1 MTCQY
6 GQIMFETITSLDPWL
21 LAIITGVS
29 LLLALVAILYIF
41 LSRKKTQPQKKISPA
56 KKKRQTRKA
65 KRRQEFARELTQ
77 QLTSRRLREVYTLLN
92 ELTSTLNYQ
101 RVLDKALDLSM
112 QALTSY
118 EDPEDRL
125 VGIVL
130 LFSES
135 DKESPELYIGSSRR
149 LTPADYPQTFPASKG
164 LLQKVIDEGD
174 PVLIHDVARDPE
186 LGRLIALQT
195 CRDAYCIPLRQGI
208 DTYGV
213 ILFAHPKE
221 NFFNSANREI
231 LNIIA
236 KGVGTAIQNA
246 SLYQELKQEKERM
259 MEVQEEAR
267 SKLAR
272 DLHDGPA
279 QSIAAI
285 AMRVNFARRLLERD
299 QGAAVDELYKIEDFA
314 RRTTKEI
321 RHMLFTLRPLVLEA
335 EGLLAALE
343 SMVEKM
349 RETYDQ
355 NVVLDIG
362 EDVVSKLDMDKQGVI
377 FFLIEEA
384 VNNARKHAEA
394 DHIWVRL
401 KQLQKDLAL
410 LAIEDDGVGFD
421 VERVKASYEHSGSL
435 GMINL
440 RERTEL
446 ISGVMRIDS
455 SPGEGATIQVAI
467 PLTEDAVDRI
477 RHSV

>member
-1 MTCQY
+1 MTET
-6 GQIMFETITSLDPWL
+6 MSETISSLDPWL

-29 LLLALVAILYIF
+29 LLLALVAIIYIF
-41 LSRKKTQPQKKISPA
+41 ALINKSQPKKKASPG
-56 KKKRQTRKA
+56 KKRQSKKE

-118 EDPEDRL
+118 DDPEDRL

-130 LFSES
+130 LFAER
-135 DKESPELYIGSSRR
+135 DKEAPELYIGSSRR

-164 LLQKVIDEGD
+164 LLRQVVDEGD
-174 PVLIHDVARDPE
+174 PVLIKNVAQDPE

-195 CRDAYCIPLRQGI
+195 CRAAYCIPLRQGI

-221 NFFNSANREI
+221 DFFNSAHREI

-246 SLYQELKQEKERM
+246 RLYQELGQEKERM

-267 SKLAR
+267 TKLAR

-285 AMRVNFARRLLERD
+285 AMRINFARRLLERD

-335 EGLLAALE
+335 EGLTAALQ
-343 SMVEKM
+343 SMADKM
-349 RETYDQ
+349 EETYDQ
-355 NVVLDIG
+355 NVVLDIS
-362 EDVVSKLDMDKQGVI
+362 EEVVSKLDMDKQGVI
-377 FFLIEEA
+377 FFIIEEA

-421 VERVKASYEHSGSL
+421 VEMVKASYEHSGSL

-440 RERTEL
+440 RERTDL
-446 ISGVMRIDS
+446 INGVLRVDS
-455 SPGEGATIQVAI
+455 SPGEGTTIQVAI

-477 RHSV
+477 RHSM